1 MSQMQTVL
9 LNLYSSN
16 ASDAICNSR
25 FQTTYYPILWQISK
39 NLVCLNNAFYQIGPF
54 ISHTPH
60 RNRLLLEGEAAG
72 MVYPSCIFLAADRLR
87 AKFRGNTIYGR
98 KISETEEINNS
109 MRMERINKPWNE
121 FLNANCCQRQ
131 SQSFTPLLRPQ
142 AMAWKGQLFKTFY
155 YGLSIFVNQ
164 GLMTNSYPQ
173 W

>member
-98 KISETEEINNS
+98 KISETEEINSS
-109 MRMERINKPWNE
+109 MRMERINKPRNE
-121 FLNANCCQRQ
+121 FLSVNCCQRQ
-131 SQSFTPLLRPQ
+131 SQSFTPLLRPR
-142 AMAWKGQLFKTFY
+142 AMA
-155 YGLSIFVNQ
+155 
-164 GLMTNSYPQ
+164 
-173 W
+173 